1 MKKSNITL
9 VFVLI
14 LCLIII
20 TACSKNVG
28 QDVEGLKL
36 DTINGQSQLDIPSYM
51 GIYNAI
57 DFNFNSDNKGVV
69 TIYTNAEKDDEGDF
83 MWDDS
88 NKFMVVVE
96 IKDKSYIL
104 MEEELVSLGMP
115 HVDVFEDAY
124 GKLHIILN
132 DKRTA
137 VYKVYDHEYNVKN
150 STFDRFSLLN
160 FEGINYFGGI

>member
-9 VFVLI
+9 IFVLI
-14 LCLIII
+14 LCLISI
-20 TACSKNVG
+20 TACSKDAG
-28 QDVEGLKL
+28 QDVESLKV
-36 DTINGQSQLDIPSYM
+36 DTINGQSQLEIPSYM

-57 DFNFNSDNKGVV
+57 DFNFNDDNKGVV

-88 NKFMVVVE
+88 NKFMIVVE
-96 IKDKSYIL
+96 INDKSFIL
-104 MEEELVSLGMP
+104 MEEEVISLGIP
-115 HVDVFEDAY
+115 HVDVLEDTD

-137 VYKVYDHEYNVKN
+137 VYKVYDHEYNVQN
-150 STFDRFSLLN
+150 STFDRYLILN
-160 FEGINYFGGI
+160 FEGINYFGSI